1 MVMLPVQDYLGDP
14 MGVGDFT
21 RPVRDNGRMSFA
33 SVGESLR
40 ATVGNKAR
48 AVALRLGR
56 SRNTL
61 IRTLPIMDQ

>member
-14 MGVGDFT
+14 MGTGDFMQ
-21 RPVRDNGRMSFA
+21 PVRDNGRMSFA